1 MVAPPSTGTAR
12 GEGTFTMPDDADD
25 IIFRVL
31 GAGGG
36 GASGTGSGTGPGS
49 RAIHYP
55 GGAGHNIS
63 GELNI
68 GVRGQQVQ
76 LIAGRGGGIAGA
88 EATTSVGGEGF
99 GAGGSSIGI
108 HGTANATVLLR
119 ARGGGGGG
127 ASALRVSSVTQV
139 IAGAGGGGGGYA
151 WALANGITA
160 TGETS
165 AHGGAAET
173 NGGFPQ
179 HTFTGTA
186 NGSATALNM
195 NPASA
200 GGGRGA
206 GTSIP
211 GGVPSVINF
220 TATTSGYSGGL
231 NAPWRWPNDGCR
243 QRSNMR
249 PIRRSKTRP
258 PVRRVLV
265 CRVLG
270 SDAGQGVDPAVA

>member
-1 MVAPPSTGTAR
+1 MTENSAQLNPNRAISRRALTKGMAWSVPVIAATAAAPMIAASTLRRFRAVVAPPSTGTAR

-139 IAGAGGGGGGYA
+139 IG
-151 WALANGITA
+151 L
-160 TGETS
+160 
-165 AHGGAAET
+165 
-173 NGGFPQ
+173 
-179 HTFTGTA
+179 FTKE
-186 NGSATALNM
+186 
-195 NPASA
+195 
-200 GGGRGA
+200 
-206 GTSIP
+206 
-211 GGVPSVINF
+211 
-220 TATTSGYSGGL
+220 SG
-231 NAPWRWPNDGCR
+231 
-243 QRSNMR
+243 
-249 PIRRSKTRP
+249 
-258 PVRRVLV
+258 
-265 CRVLG
+265 
-270 SDAGQGVDPAVA
+270 